1 MASYWFNAGADE
13 LAKSTITWTS
23 DTIKARLVSSLPA
36 RTITS
41 MTGITALTGATDQTL
56 GTKSIVKDD
65 TNNQVKYV
73 AANPTFSAV
82 TTSQTV
88 AAVVVFK
95 YGTGDADSIP
105 LCVHDV
111 TDTPTNGGD
120 ITIDWPIVNSTD
132 GTVMYQTN
140 S

>member
-1 MASYWFNAGADE
+1 
-13 LAKSTITWTS
+13 
-23 DTIKARLVSSLPA
+23 
-36 RTITS
+36 

-95 YGTGDADSIP
+95 YGTGHADSIP

>member
-1 MASYWFNAGADE
+1 MASYWFNEGSE
-13 LAKSTITWTS
+13 EMAKSLIDWTA
-23 DTIKARLVSSLPA
+23 DTIRARLVAAVPA

-41 MTGITALTGATDQTL
+41 MTGQTAIGSDQTL

-65 TNNQVKYV
+65 TNNQVKFV
-73 AANPTFSAV
+73 AANPTWTAV
-82 TTSQTV
+82 AAGSTV
-88 AAVVVFK
+88 AAVIVYKFV
-95 YGTGDADSIP
+95 TDDAGSIP

-120 ITIDWPIVNSTD
+120 ITIDWPTVNTTD
-132 GTVMYQTN
+132 GTVMYTTQ